1 MLQPEARLAKADD
14 LAEVISLY
22 RELRPKDPQLT
33 GAKLSALWRSVTNG
47 EDSIVTVV
55 SIDGEI
61 AATAML
67 AFIENMA
74 SGGQRI
80 GLIEHVVTA
89 SRFRRRGLA
98 KQLLQYTLEHA
109 WAVNCC
115 KVVLLSGA
123 QRVEA
128 HRVYEAIG
136 FSGEVERGFVIKPP
150 TDLTSRSN
158 GRTASADE
166 L

>member
-1 MLQPEARLAKADD
+1 MAQTEARLARAED
-14 LAEVISLY
+14 LGAVISLY
-22 RELRPKDPQLT
+22 RELRPDDPELPD
-33 GAKLSALWRSVTNG
+33 AKLSALWRSVTNG
-47 EDSIVTVV
+47 ANSIVTVV
-55 SIDGEI
+55 CVDGEI

-67 AFIENMA
+67 ALIANLA
-74 SGGQRI
+74 SGGRRI

-109 WAVNCC
+109 WAANCC

-128 HRVYEAIG
+128 HQVYEAVG
-136 FSGEVERGFVIKPP
+136 FSGNVERGFVIKSP
-150 TDLTSRSN
+150 TDLTSRPN
-158 GRTASADE
+158 GPTSSAVE

>member
-1 MLQPEARLAKADD
+1 MLQPEARLARADD

-22 RELRPKDPQLT
+22 RELRPNDPELPE
-33 GAKLSALWRSVTNG
+33 AKLPALWRNVTNG
-47 EDSIVTVV
+47 QYSSVTVV
-55 SIDGEI
+55 SVDGEI

-67 AFIENMA
+67 ALIANLG
-74 SGGQRI
+74 SGGRRI

-89 SRFRRRGLA
+89 GRFRRRGLA

-109 WAVNCC
+109 WAANCC
-115 KVVLLSGA
+115 KVILLSGA

-128 HRVYEAIG
+128 HQVYEAVG
-136 FSGEVERGFVIKPP
+136 FSGDVERGFVIKPP
-150 TDLTSRSN
+150 TDLSSRPNRPTS
-158 GRTASADE
+158 SAVE